1 MAAAL
6 VADHAWYDEHVE
18 SDEEPDWKENVVR
31 EAPLESTT
39 PAAAAATASSTST
52 EKTTDAAAGVGGSSP
67 QQPSPSAK
75 AAVQTRGCISTTLE
89 CTKNT
94 TECRMF
100 EHRKVASVFCRCTP
114 GLCIGVA
121 AHRTAD
127 GEFNLQCAMAV
138 GGGSSPAPGQTANL
152 PFYCKFIP
160 FFSYR

>member
-1 MAAAL
+1 M
-6 VADHAWYDEHVE
+6 
-18 SDEEPDWKENVVR
+18 R

-39 PAAAAATASSTST
+39 AATATPPP
-52 EKTTDAAAGVGGSSP
+52 TTTPETTTTTPPPVASADSAIAS
-67 QQPSPSAK
+67 PSPSAK
-75 AAVQTRGCISTTLE
+75 SAVQTRGCISTTLE

-121 AHRTAD
+121 FHRTAD
-127 GEFNLQCAMAV
+127 GDFNLQCVMESSGS
-138 GGGSSPAPGQTANL
+138 GGPPSPGHSPNL

-160 FFSYR
+160 FFSYRKR